1 MLVPLFAQSFQQL
14 DDLSE
19 LLKHKKMKRR
29 SFLQKSALASTSIFV
44 PAFLRAYQS
53 GPLHSSRSGKILVIV
68 QLSGG
73 NDGLN
78 TVVPFRNDIYYQ
90 QRPSLAIG
98 KNEVVKLSD
107 QLGLNPVLSP
117 LQSLYDDGLLSII
130 NNVGYPNPDRS
141 HFRSMDIWHT
151 ASESDE
157 YLSTGWLGRY
167 LDSSCEG
174 CQAAHHA
181 LEIDDELSLALKGQN
196 KKGFAMSNPNQLK
209 RQTNNPL
216 LKHLAEQAQPDHE
229 ENVAY
234 LYKILADTYSSA
246 DYLTEKAKT
255 FRSKASYP
263 TTPFGR
269 RLQQI
274 SELICADT
282 DTRIYYVSL
291 TGFDTH
297 VNQKNQQE
305 RLLKQYAEGMKTFVQ
320 DLQQNNLLDDTLIM
334 TFSEFGRRVKQN
346 ASRGT
351 DHGTANNL
359 FLMGGK
365 LKHPG
370 FYNEGPDLS
379 SLDNGDLIYKVD
391 FRDIYATILNKWLEG
406 SSQQI
411 LNNQF
416 QGLPFI

>member
-1 MLVPLFAQSFQQL
+1 M
-14 DDLSE
+14 
-19 LLKHKKMKRR
+19 
-29 SFLQKSALASTSIFV
+29 ASTSIFV
-44 PAFLRAYQS
+44 PAFLKAYQ
-53 GPLHSSRSGKILVIV
+53 PKNLFNSRSGKILVIV

-78 TVVPFRNDIYYQ
+78 TVIPYRNDIYYQ
-90 QRPSLAIG
+90 QRPTLAIQ
-98 KNEVVKLSD
+98 KNEVLQVSD

-117 LQSLYDDGLLSII
+117 LQSLYDDGLLSIV

-151 ASESDE
+151 ASESNE

-167 LDSSCEG
+167 LDSSCQG
-174 CQAAHHA
+174 CEAAHHA
-181 LEIDDELSLALKGQN
+181 LEVDDELSLALKGQQ
-196 KKGFAMSNPNQLK
+196 KKGFAMSNPQQLK

-216 LKHLAEQAQPDHE
+216 LKHLAGQNHHDHE

-234 LYKILADTYSSA
+234 LYKIMADTYSSA
-246 DYLTEKAKT
+246 DYLSEKAKT
-255 FRSKASYP
+255 YSSKMTYP
-263 TTPFGR
+263 VSAFGK
-269 RLQQI
+269 RLKQI
-274 SELICADT
+274 AELISADT

-291 TGFDTH
+291 SGFDTH

-305 RLLKQYAEGMKTFVQ
+305 RLLKQYAEGMKAFVK
-320 DLQQNNLLDDTLIM
+320 DLKQNGLLDDTLIM

-359 FLMGGK
+359 FLIGGK
-365 LKHPG
+365 LKQPG

-379 SLDNGDLIYKVD
+379 ALDKGDLIYRVD
-391 FRDIYATILNKWLEG
+391 FRDVYATILDKWLE
-406 SSQQI
+406 SNSRKI
-411 LNNQF
+411 LNDSF
-416 QGLPFI
+416 QGLNFI

>member
-1 MLVPLFAQSFQQL
+1 M
-14 DDLSE
+14 
-19 LLKHKKMKRR
+19 
-29 SFLQKSALASTSIFV
+29 QKSAIASTSILV
-44 PAFLRAYQS
+44 PAFLKAYQ
-53 GPLHSSRSGKILVIV
+53 PEQLYNSRSGKILVIV

-78 TVVPFRNDIYYQ
+78 TVVPFQNDIYYQ
-90 QRPSLAIG
+90 QRPTLAIG
-98 KNEVVKLSD
+98 KSEVIQLSD

-167 LDSSCEG
+167 LDSSCQG
-174 CQAAHHA
+174 CHAAHHA
-181 LEIDDELSLALKGQN
+181 LEVDDELSLALKGQS
-196 KKGFAMSNPNQLK
+196 KKGFAMSNPDQLK
-209 RQTNNPL
+209 RQTNNQL
-216 LKHLAEQAQPDHE
+216 LKHLAQQPSHGHE

-246 DYLTEKAKT
+246 DYLSEKAKT
-255 FRSKASYP
+255 YRSKNSYP
-263 TTPFGR
+263 GTAFGK
-269 RLQQI
+269 RLKQVA
-274 SELICADT
+274 ELISADT

-291 TGFDTH
+291 SGFDTH

-305 RLLKQYAEGMKTFVQ
+305 RLLKQYAEGMKAFVQ
-320 DLQQNNLLDDTLIM
+320 DLKQNRLLDDTLIM

-359 FLMGGK
+359 FLIGGK
-365 LKHPG
+365 LQRPG

-379 SLDNGDLIYKVD
+379 SLDKGDLIYKVD
-391 FRDIYATILNKWLEG
+391 FRDVYATILDKWLKG
-406 SSQQI
+406 NSQQI
-411 LNNQF
+411 LNKNF
-416 QGLPFI
+416 QGLQLI

>member
-1 MLVPLFAQSFQQL
+1 
-14 DDLSE
+14 
-19 LLKHKKMKRR
+19 
-29 SFLQKSALASTSIFV
+29 LQKSAIASTSILV
-44 PAFLRAYQS
+44 PAFLKAYQ
-53 GPLHSSRSGKILVIV
+53 PEQLYNSRSGKILVIV

-78 TVVPFRNDIYYQ
+78 TVVPFQNDIYYQ
-90 QRPSLAIG
+90 QRPTLAIG
-98 KNEVVKLSD
+98 KSEVIQLSD
-107 QLGLNPVLSP
+107 QLGLNPALSP
-117 LQSLYDDGLLSII
+117 LQSLYDDGLLSIV

-167 LDSSCEG
+167 LDSSCQG

-181 LEIDDELSLALKGQN
+181 LEVDDELSLALKGQT
-196 KKGFAMSNPNQLK
+196 KKGFAMSNPDQLK
-209 RQTNNPL
+209 RQTNNQL
-216 LKHLAEQAQPDHE
+216 LKHLAQQPSHDHE

-246 DYLTEKAKT
+246 DYLSEKAKT
-255 FRSKASYP
+255 YRSKNNYP
-263 TTPFGR
+263 STAFGK
-269 RLQQI
+269 RLKQVA
-274 SELICADT
+274 ELISADT

-291 TGFDTH
+291 SGFDTH

-305 RLLKQYAEGMKTFVQ
+305 RLLKQYAEGMKAFVQ
-320 DLQQNNLLDDTLIM
+320 DLKQNRLLDDTLIM

-359 FLMGGK
+359 FLIGGK
-365 LKHPG
+365 LQRPG
-370 FYNEGPDLS
+370 FYNEGPDLG
-379 SLDNGDLIYKVD
+379 SLDKGDLIYKVD
-391 FRDIYATILNKWLEG
+391 FRDVYATILDKWLKG

-411 LNNQF
+411 LNKNF
-416 QGLPFI
+416 QGLQLI

>member
-1 MLVPLFAQSFQQL
+1 M
-14 DDLSE
+14 
-19 LLKHKKMKRR
+19 
-29 SFLQKSALASTSIFV
+29 ASTSIFV
-44 PAFLRAYQS
+44 PAFLKAYQ
-53 GPLHSSRSGKILVIV
+53 PERLFNSRSGKILVIV

-78 TVVPFRNDIYYQ
+78 TVIPYRNDIYYQ
-90 QRPSLAIG
+90 QRPTLAIP
-98 KNEVVKLSD
+98 KNEVLQVSD

-117 LQSLYDDGLLSII
+117 LQSLYDEGLLSIV

-167 LDSSCEG
+167 LDSSCQG

-181 LEIDDELSLALKGQN
+181 LEVDDELSLALKGQQ
-196 KKGFAMSNPNQLK
+196 KKGFAMSNPEQLK

-216 LKHLAEQAQPDHE
+216 LKHLAGQDHHDNE

-246 DYLTEKAKT
+246 DYLSEKAKT
-255 FRSKASYP
+255 YRSQVSYP
-263 TTPFGR
+263 VSAFGK
-269 RLQQI
+269 RLKQVA
-274 SELICADT
+274 ELISADT

-291 TGFDTH
+291 SGFDTH

-305 RLLKQYAEGMKTFVQ
+305 RLLKQYAEGMKAFVK
-320 DLQQNNLLDDTLIM
+320 DLKQNKLLDDTLIM

-365 LKHPG
+365 LKKPG

-379 SLDNGDLIYKVD
+379 TLDKGDLVYKVD
-391 FRDIYATILNKWLEG
+391 FRDVYATILDNWLEG

-411 LNNQF
+411 LNKSF
-416 QGLPFI
+416 RGLNFI

>member
-1 MLVPLFAQSFQQL
+1 
-14 DDLSE
+14 
-19 LLKHKKMKRR
+19 MKRR
-29 SFLQKSALASTSIFV
+29 SFLQKSALASTSIMV
-44 PAFLRAYQS
+44 PAFLKAYQ
-53 GPLHSSRSGKILVIV
+53 PEQLYNSRSGKILVIV

-78 TVVPFRNDIYYQ
+78 TVVPFQNDIYYQ
-90 QRPSLAIG
+90 QRPTLAIG
-98 KNEVVKLSD
+98 KSEVIQLSD
-107 QLGLNPVLSP
+107 QLGLNPALSP
-117 LQSLYDDGLLSII
+117 LQSLFDEGLVSIV

-167 LDSSCEG
+167 LDSSCQG

-181 LEIDDELSLALKGQN
+181 LEVDDELSLALKGQS
-196 KKGFAMSNPNQLK
+196 KKGFAMSNPDQLK
-209 RQTNNPL
+209 RQTNNQL
-216 LKHLAEQAQPDHE
+216 LKHLAQQHPHDHE

-246 DYLTEKAKT
+246 DYLSEKAKT
-255 FRSKASYP
+255 YRSKNSYP
-263 TTPFGR
+263 STAFGK
-269 RLQQI
+269 RLKQVA
-274 SELICADT
+274 ELISADT

-291 TGFDTH
+291 SGFDTH

-305 RLLKQYAEGMKTFVQ
+305 RLLKQYAEGMKAFVQ
-320 DLQQNNLLDDTLIM
+320 DLKQNSLLDDTLIM

-359 FLMGGK
+359 FLIGGQ
-365 LKHPG
+365 LKRPG
-370 FYNEGPDLS
+370 FYNEGPNLS
-379 SLDNGDLIYKVD
+379 RLDKGDLIYQVD
-391 FRDIYATILNKWLEG
+391 FRDVYATILDKWLKG

-411 LNNQF
+411 LNKNF
-416 QGLPFI
+416 QGLQLI

>member
-1 MLVPLFAQSFQQL
+1 
-14 DDLSE
+14 
-19 LLKHKKMKRR
+19 MKRR
-29 SFLQKSALASTSIFV
+29 SFLQKSAMASTSIFV
-44 PAFLRAYQS
+44 PAFLKAYQPES
-53 GPLHSSRSGKILVIV
+53 LFKSRSGKILVIV

-78 TVVPFRNDIYYQ
+78 TVIPYRNDIYYQ
-90 QRPSLAIG
+90 QRPTLAVQ
-98 KNEVVKLSD
+98 KNEVLQVSD

-117 LQSLYDDGLLSII
+117 LQSLYDEGLLSII

-167 LDSSCEG
+167 LDSSCQG

-181 LEIDDELSLALKGQN
+181 LEVDDELSLALKGQQ
-196 KKGFAMSNPNQLK
+196 KKGFAMSNPEQLK

-216 LKHLAEQAQPDHE
+216 LKHLAGQSHHDKE

-246 DYLTEKAKT
+246 DYLSDKART
-255 FRSKASYP
+255 HRSQVSYP
-263 TTPFGR
+263 ISAFGK
-269 RLQQI
+269 RLKQVA
-274 SELICADT
+274 ELISADT
-282 DTRIYYVSL
+282 DTRIYYVSIS
-291 TGFDTH
+291 GFDTH

-305 RLLKQYAEGMKTFVQ
+305 RLLKQYAEGMKAFVK
-320 DLQQNNLLDDTLIM
+320 DLKQNKLLDDTLIM

-359 FLMGGK
+359 FLIGGK
-365 LKHPG
+365 LRRPG
-370 FYNEGPDLS
+370 FYNEGPNLGT
-379 SLDNGDLIYKVD
+379 LDKGDLIYKVD
-391 FRDIYATILNKWLEG
+391 FRDVYATILDNWLEG
-406 SSQQI
+406 NAQQI
-411 LNNQF
+411 LNKSF
-416 QGLPFI
+416 QGLSFI

>member
-1 MLVPLFAQSFQQL
+1 M
-14 DDLSE
+14 
-19 LLKHKKMKRR
+19 
-29 SFLQKSALASTSIFV
+29 ASTSIFV
-44 PAFLRAYQS
+44 PAFLKAYQ
-53 GPLHSSRSGKILVIV
+53 PERLFNSRSGKILVIV

-78 TVVPFRNDIYYQ
+78 TVIPYRNDIYYQ
-90 QRPSLAIG
+90 QRPTLAIP
-98 KNEVVKLSD
+98 KNEVLQVSD

-117 LQSLYDDGLLSII
+117 LQSLYDEGLLSIV

-167 LDSSCEG
+167 LDSSCQG

-181 LEIDDELSLALKGQN
+181 LEVDDELSLALKGQQ
-196 KKGFAMSNPNQLK
+196 KKGFAMSNPEQLK

-216 LKHLAEQAQPDHE
+216 LKHLAGQDHHDNE

-246 DYLTEKAKT
+246 DYLSEKAKT
-255 FRSKASYP
+255 YRSQVSYP
-263 TTPFGR
+263 VSAFGK
-269 RLQQI
+269 RLKQVA
-274 SELICADT
+274 ELISADT

-291 TGFDTH
+291 SGFDTH

-305 RLLKQYAEGMKTFVQ
+305 RLLKQYAEGMKAFVK
-320 DLQQNNLLDDTLIM
+320 DLKQNKLLDDTLIM

-365 LKHPG
+365 LKNPG

-379 SLDNGDLIYKVD
+379 TLDKGDLVYKVD
-391 FRDIYATILNKWLEG
+391 FRDVYATILDNWLEG

-411 LNNQF
+411 LNKSF
-416 QGLPFI
+416 RGLNFI